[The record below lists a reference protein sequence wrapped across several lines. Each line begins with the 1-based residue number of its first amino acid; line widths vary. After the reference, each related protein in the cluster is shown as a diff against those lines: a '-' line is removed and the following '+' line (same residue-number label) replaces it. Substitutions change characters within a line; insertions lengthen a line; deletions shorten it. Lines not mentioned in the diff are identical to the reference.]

1 VAKNLSKAYALDPFA
16 SPRAASA
23 ISVLRN
29 VSLTAG
35 YGRTTGVV
43 GESGAGKSTLA
54 RCLAFRDLPDS
65 GEIRVDGQNMLHLRS
80 SDLRSARRQI
90 QLIVQHSAAS
100 LNPRLTA
107 LEVITEPDR
116 IAGATTKGERRE
128 RGLAMMECIGLPRSA
143 AGRNCSE
150 FSGGERQRLAIGRA
164 LSVSPKV
171 LILDEALSG
180 LDLLI
185 QAQLVNL
192 LCDLQ
197 ASRSMTYILISHDL
211 RLTAHLADDLAVM
224 QSGVIVEYGPA
235 ERVSRDPTHPHTR
248 ALLSAAARLT
258 LPGRADRL

>member
-1 VAKNLSKAYALDPFA
+1 
-16 SPRAASA
+16 
-23 ISVLRN
+23 
-29 VSLTAG
+29 
-35 YGRTTGVV
+35 
-43 GESGAGKSTLA
+43 
-54 RCLAFRDLPDS
+54 
-65 GEIRVDGQNMLHLRS
+65 
-80 SDLRSARRQI
+80 
-90 QLIVQHSAAS
+90 
-100 LNPRLTA
+100 
-107 LEVITEPDR
+107 
-116 IAGATTKGERRE
+116 
-128 RGLAMMECIGLPRSA
+128 MMECIGLPYSA
-143 AGRNCSE
+143 ADRNCSE

-224 QSGVIVEYGPA
+224 QSGVIVEYGPT
-235 ERVSRDPTHPHTR
+235 ERVSQDPMHPHTR
-248 ALLSAAARLT
+248 ALFSAAARLT